1 MLQAYQKPLA
11 GDRIGIVFGTFAPM
25 HQGHLEAI
33 LRAKKECDGVIV
45 VCCGNNTDDKGSVI
59 GLTLTKRYQYAR
71 EFFKDDDLVA
81 AYAVHDPGESV
92 YSFEG
97 WRPWMESFETDV
109 WSVAVEN
116 KDAEKVW
123 YVGEPIY
130 SQDLKTL
137 GRKTVLLDRA
147 ENPISA
153 TMIRKQPLRFW
164 DKIVPTFRRHFSHNI
179 LIVGTASEGKT
190 NLTKDLAKYF
200 GTSWAHEWPRDYM
213 EKYCI
218 LDPDLSALD
227 FAEFLIGQRRHT
239 QEQIDSPAN
248 RGVFFCDTDAM
259 VTKMYASKY
268 SREEECIIDP
278 EKYDY
283 VIMPLAYEI
292 ARSSNWSHIFLLN
305 PSAGFEDD
313 HTRYMAHAGLN
324 TRHEMNTD
332 LWWALQNVYPPE
344 KITQL
349 NGGNYKKNFD
359 KIVSYVKEVMA
370 NEGCD

>member
-81 AYAVHDPGESV
+81 VYAVHDPGESV

-97 WRPWMESFETDV
+97 WHPWMESFETDV

-116 KDAEKVW
+116 KEANKVW

-130 SQDLKTL
+130 SQDLETL
-137 GRKTVLLDRA
+137 GHKTVLLERT

-153 TMIRKQPLRFW
+153 TMIRKTPLKYW

-200 GTSWAHEWPRDYM
+200 GTTWAHEWPRDYM

-218 LDPDLSALD
+218 LDPDLNALD
-227 FAEFLIGQRRHT
+227 FAEFLVGQYRHT
-239 QEQIDSPAN
+239 QEQIASPAN
-248 RGVFFCDTDAM
+248 RGVFFCDTDSM
-259 VTKMYASKY
+259 ITKMYAGKY
-268 SREEECIIDP
+268 SCEEQCSVGRE
-278 EKYDY
+278 DY
-283 VIMPLAYEI
+283 REVIMPLAYKI
-292 ARSSNWSHIFLLN
+292 ARSCNWSHIFFLE
-305 PSAGFEDD
+305 PSCGFVDD
-313 HTRYMAHAGLN
+313 HTRYMEHAELDV
-324 TRHEMNTD
+324 RSEMSME
-332 LWWALQNVYPPE
+332 LWWSAQNAYGAD
-344 KITQL
+344 KITVL
-349 NGGNYKKNFD
+349 NGSDYKKNFD
-359 KIVSYVKEVMA
+359 TIVRYVKGIMT
-370 NEGCD
+370 NEERL